1 MHPNAFIGR
10 PEPPAEADLES
21 ALGPAKALWD
31 QLLAALASDLDIT
44 TREWNSYSR
53 KAGWAMRLKRGARAI
68 VYLSPGRGCFTA
80 SFALGDKAVAAAR
93 ASRLPKRVIRTI
105 DEARKYAEGT
115 AVRLEVKKSD
125 DLAAVQT
132 LAELKVSY

>member
-31 QLLAALASDLDIT
+31 QLLAALASDLDVT

-68 VYLSPGRGCFTA
+68 VYLSPGT
-80 SFALGDKAVAAAR
+80 
-93 ASRLPKRVIRTI
+93 RLFYGILRSGR
-105 DEARKYAEGT
+105 
-115 AVRLEVKKSD
+115 
-125 DLAAVQT
+125 
-132 LAELKVSY
+132 